1 MGLTNGVHWAAWYTV
16 SIILI
21 SPSIFLLCIIFKY
34 GKVLQ
39 ASDPSVIALMLYAF
53 SFATTTQGKVLVSC
67 RTIILVKTFV
77 FQPGSPVLLVT
88 GCLTIT

>member
-1 MGLTNGVHWAAWYTV
+1 MKIMGLTNGVHWAAWYTV

-67 RTIILVKTFV
+67 LTIISVKTFC
-77 FQPGSPVLLVT
+77 FSAR
-88 GCLTIT
+88 